1 MVRMAPHGAVLNRG
15 AKMRKALAVLAIL
28 LCSTTSSLAQVS
40 FGFSSPDVSVG
51 VNLPVYP
58 DLVRIPGYPV
68 YYAPQV
74 NANYFFYD
82 GLYWVFD
89 GVNWYAS
96 TWYNGPWQL
105 VTSDAVPLFLLR
117 VPVRYYRERPAYFR
131 GWALNAPPRW
141 GAHWGNTWAQRHRG
155 WDRWSRASAPAPAP
169 LPTYQRRYAGNR
181 YPRASEQRALETRNY
196 RYQPHERV
204 AQQHFQQRS
213 TQSAQAARPPG
224 RTGFAGNGRGR
235 NDIDRTQNANRS
247 AQRSGPPAT
256 AQRAAPRDTRVRAAP
271 PMARRTGPPA
281 VANGTPR
288 AAQPMARRAGPPA
301 VANGTPRAAQPMA
314 RRAGPP
320 AVANGAPRAAPPRGE
335 ARATQ
340 GRGAQAP
347 TQSANRG
354 GNSGAAHARGGERR
368 DEHSG

>member
-1 MVRMAPHGAVLNRG
+1 
-15 AKMRKALAVLAIL
+15 MRKALAVLAIL
-28 LCSTTSSLAQVS
+28 LCSATPSLAQVS
-40 FGFSSPDVSVG
+40 LGFNSPGVSIG

-105 VTSDAVPLFLLR
+105 VTSDAVPLFLWR

-155 WDRWSRASAPAPAP
+155 WDRWNRASVPAAAP

-181 YPRASEQRALETRNY
+181 YPRGDEQRALETRNY
-196 RYQPHERV
+196 RYQPRERV

-213 TQSAQAARPPG
+213 TQSTPAARPQG
-224 RTGFAGNGRGR
+224 RTGFAENGRERGR
-235 NDIDRTQNANRS
+235 ERNGIDRTQNANRNVQRVAPPAT
-247 AQRSGPPAT
+247 AQRGGPPVT
-256 AQRAAPRDTRVRAAP
+256 AQRAAPRERGAP
-271 PMARRTGPPA
+271 PT
-281 VANGTPR
+281 
-288 AAQPMARRAGPPA
+288 ARRAGPPD
-301 VANGTPRAAQPMA
+301 VE
-314 RRAGPP
+314 
-320 AVANGAPRAAPPRGE
+320 NGAPRAAPPRGE
-335 ARATQ
+335 ARAAQ
-340 GRGAQAP
+340 GRGPQAREPAQA
-347 TQSANRG
+347 ANRR
-354 GNSGAAHARGGERR
+354 GNSGAAHARGDERR
-368 DEHSG
+368 DEHNG